1 MEDLVDLHITPRG
14 WGEIDFDK
22 LKKAKII
29 NTEKRMKIELTN
41 DEINFIQQVLGELP
55 SKTGAFLVMNSIAKQ
70 VQEAQ
75 QFEQVKQSAIQ
86 GEQNV

>member
-1 MEDLVDLHITPRG
+1 MKLDLAD
-14 WGEIDFDK
+14 
-22 LKKAKII
+22 
-29 NTEKRMKIELTN
+29 

-55 SKTGAFLVMNSIAKQ
+55 SKTGAFLVMNNIAKQ

>member
-1 MEDLVDLHITPRG
+1 L
-14 WGEIDFDK
+14 
-22 LKKAKII
+22 
-29 NTEKRMKIELTN
+29 KIELTN

-55 SKTGAFLVMNSIAKQ
+55 SKTGAFLMMNNIAKQ

>member
-1 MEDLVDLHITPRG
+1 M
-14 WGEIDFDK
+14 K
-22 LKKAKII
+22 LD
-29 NTEKRMKIELTN
+29 LTN

-55 SKTGAFLVMNSIAKQ
+55 SKTGAFLVMNNIAKQ

-86 GEQNV
+86 GEQDV

>member
-1 MEDLVDLHITPRG
+1 LKLDLTD
-14 WGEIDFDK
+14 
-22 LKKAKII
+22 
-29 NTEKRMKIELTN
+29 

-75 QFEQVKQSAIQ
+75 QFEQVKPSAIQ

>member
-1 MEDLVDLHITPRG
+1 
-14 WGEIDFDK
+14 
-22 LKKAKII
+22 
-29 NTEKRMKIELTN
+29 MKIELTN

-86 GEQNV
+86 GDQNV

>member
-1 MEDLVDLHITPRG
+1 L
-14 WGEIDFDK
+14 
-22 LKKAKII
+22 
-29 NTEKRMKIELTN
+29 KIELTN

-70 VQEAQ
+70 VQEAA

-86 GEQNV
+86 GDQNV

>member
-1 MEDLVDLHITPRG
+1 
-14 WGEIDFDK
+14 
-22 LKKAKII
+22 
-29 NTEKRMKIELTN
+29 MKIELTT
-41 DEINFIQQVLGELP
+41 DEIKFIMDVLGELP

-70 VQEAQ
+70 QQEAA